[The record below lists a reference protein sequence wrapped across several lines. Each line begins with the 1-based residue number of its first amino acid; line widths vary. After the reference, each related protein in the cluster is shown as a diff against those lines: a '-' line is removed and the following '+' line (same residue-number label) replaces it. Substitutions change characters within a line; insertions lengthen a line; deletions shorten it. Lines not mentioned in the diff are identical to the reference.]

1 MNGRQPLVLR
11 GARGVIRNAL
21 VRAFALI
28 IVKGLLRGFQ
38 VVGLRLPKYFIDIL
52 DVFNETSN
60 QEFKLVQALL
70 EGVQRECE
78 PKIAQR
84 GYL

>member
-1 MNGRQPLVLR
+1 
-11 GARGVIRNAL
+11 
-21 VRAFALI
+21 
-28 IVKGLLRGFQ
+28 
-38 VVGLRLPKYFIDIL
+38 LRLPKNFIDIL
-52 DVFNETSN
+52 DVFKDTSN